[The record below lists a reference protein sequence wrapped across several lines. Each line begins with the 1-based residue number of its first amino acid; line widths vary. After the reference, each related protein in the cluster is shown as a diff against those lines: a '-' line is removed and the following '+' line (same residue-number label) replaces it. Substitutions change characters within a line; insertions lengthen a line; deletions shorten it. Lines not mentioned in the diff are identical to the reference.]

1 MTKVER
7 VDGEDGTVGRK
18 VDLGGDYID
27 IGEGQ
32 EMIRDE
38 GADDRRRRRG
48 IENCGD
54 HMDRGLGRQVG

>member
-18 VDLGGDYID
+18 VDLGGNYID

-32 EMIRDE
+32 EMI
-38 GADDRRRRRG
+38 
-48 IENCGD
+48 
-54 HMDRGLGRQVG
+54 